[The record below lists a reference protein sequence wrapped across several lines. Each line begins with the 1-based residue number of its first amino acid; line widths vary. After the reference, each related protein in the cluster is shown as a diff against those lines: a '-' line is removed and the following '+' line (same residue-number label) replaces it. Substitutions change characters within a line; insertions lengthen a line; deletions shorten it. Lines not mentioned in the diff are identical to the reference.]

1 MCVISHAANPRHA
14 LAAVVC
20 PTCGGPSSYVPG
32 RVVRGAVPDSQ
43 SSYAAHGFA
52 FSTLPTDQPL
62 QSSEMIVAVIV
73 GSLLFYSI
81 WSFVALEINYRR
93 AASMKIPL
101 VRLPIDPLNI
111 LFQVFESHVWKII
124 DQLPVS
130 SLLPNWT
137 RYARRGWYF
146 KDKAGS
152 HLRYGPIWALVTPCD
167 IHILVCDPE
176 AVHEVFA
183 RRNDFIRPNKMYSE
197 C

>member
-1 MCVISHAANPRHA
+1 MARIVKCAF
-14 LAAVVC
+14 
-20 PTCGGPSSYVPG
+20 
-32 RVVRGAVPDSQ
+32 PDSQ
-43 SSYAAHGFA
+43 FTCAAYSYAV
-52 FSTLPTDQPL
+52 STIPTDQPM
-62 QSSEMIVAVIV
+62 QPSEMIVALIV
-73 GSLLFYSI
+73 GSLLFYLS
-81 WSFVALEINYRR
+81 WSYIALEINYRR

-124 DQLPVS
+124 DQLPVAN
-130 SLLPNWT
+130 LLPTWT

-146 KDKAGS
+146 KDKASS